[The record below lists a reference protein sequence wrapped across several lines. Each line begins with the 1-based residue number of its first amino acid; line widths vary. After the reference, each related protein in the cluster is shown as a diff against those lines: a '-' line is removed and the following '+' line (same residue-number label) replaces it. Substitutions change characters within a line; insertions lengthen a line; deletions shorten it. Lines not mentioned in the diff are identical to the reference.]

1 MKRPRVRTAAAV
13 TVALVVILAV
23 SSFVW
28 LPGTLLHRNSGLA
41 KEAATEQQSSSPTLQ
56 AATPST
62 APNDV
67 SKSATTPTPVPTPT
81 IAPTPTPIPAPTPAI
96 EHQTVT
102 AANGISIR
110 CRPSPPDNYLTCLA
124 KEPTGFS
131 LTFYLYLPNGYHE
144 GMQYPLVLFLEGGGQ
159 RANPKNSAALNR
171 IGAIGGPDPREVGPG
186 YPGPYSINV
195 QGRWPSFIVIPQ
207 LLNTE
212 RFVDVPA
219 GKGSYTMTP
228 EPDDSMRLSKEIVDT
243 LQLIVHNIDPNR
255 LYITGYSMGGYGT
268 WEMAERWPHYWAA
281 AAPIAGAG
289 DPSKAALLVNLPIW
303 AFQSAD
309 DAVVPISGS
318 RNMIAAIRAAGG
330 KPLYTEYTNLGH
342 GSWYAAYTI
351 MNKPSPTVDFFSWL
365 FAQHK

>member
-1 MKRPRVRTAAAV
+1 MKRPRVRTAV
-13 TVALVVILAV
+13 VGIVVLVVILAV
-23 SSFVW
+23 SSFIW

-41 KEAATEQQSSSPTLQ
+41 KEAGTEQQSSSPTPGAVTL
-56 AATPST
+56 ST
-62 APNDV
+62 AANID
-67 SKSATTPTPVPTPT
+67 SAGTTTPTPVPTPT
-81 IAPTPTPIPAPTPAI
+81 QVPTPTPIPVATPAI

-102 AANGISIR
+102 AANGISIG
-110 CRPSPPDNYLTCLA
+110 CQPSPPNNYLTCLA

-131 LTFYLYLPNGYHE
+131 LTFYLYLPDGYHE
-144 GMQYPLVLFLEGGGQ
+144 GTKYPLVLFLEGGGQ
-159 RANPKNSAALNR
+159 RANPNNSAALNR
-171 IGAIGGPDPREVGPG
+171 IGAIGGPDPREFGPG

-219 GKGSYTMTP
+219 GKGSYTMAS
-228 EPDDSMRLSKEIVDT
+228 EPNDSMRLSKEIVDT
-243 LQLIVHNIDPNR
+243 LQLIFDNIDPNR

-268 WEMAERWPHYWAA
+268 WEMAERWPDYWAA

-289 DPSKAALLVNLPIW
+289 DPSKADLLVNLPIW

-309 DAVVPISGS
+309 DTVVPISAS
-318 RNMIAAIRAAGG
+318 RDMIAAIRAAGG
-330 KPLYTEYTNLGH
+330 NPRYTEYTNLGH
-342 GSWYAAYTI
+342 GSWVAPYTI